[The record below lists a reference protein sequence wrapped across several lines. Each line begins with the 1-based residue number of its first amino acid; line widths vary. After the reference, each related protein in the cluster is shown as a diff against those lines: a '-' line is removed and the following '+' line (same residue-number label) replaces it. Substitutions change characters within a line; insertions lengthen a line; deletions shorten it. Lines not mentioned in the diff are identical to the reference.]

1 LDLGSGR
8 FSVQGVWPLT
18 GSDNVVCKIYASQP
32 GDSKFQAAVAVEQIL
47 LFKKQATRMNF
58 RTSAPTATEG
68 GTFIYASASTINGRI
83 GGTGVTPTMTSL
95 TPTVCI
101 VEAVAV
107 YDTVNGPRGTVRAKS
122 NGTCSIKL
130 DHPEQPD
137 TLASTATWSSV
148 VSGMNAP
155 VVGSNAPQTLT
166 FPAVVDRNYG
176 FSAKLL
182 ATSTSKL
189 PVKYISLT
197 PEVCFII
204 EQLADGPSV
213 QSSTSSGAERALCTV
228 EATQPG
234 DDRYA
239 AAAPVKIS
247 FNYIKAPMRLLHA
260 SAPSRMIGAAPYT
273 FVTNV
278 RYVDNAMNSGLAS
291 LGHML
296 TVTSLTPAVC
306 RVDSNVLWDRSGGI
320 VNRTQVTG
328 LSNGSCQLNFYFA
341 GTTTRAPSTLVTI
354 RTVSGFK
361 V

>member
-107 YDTVNGPRGTVRAKS
+107 YDTVNGPRGTVRAKT

-137 TLASTATWSSV
+137 TLASTATWTSV

-155 VVGSNAPQTLT
+155 GVGSNAPQFIT
-166 FPAVVDRNYG
+166 FPAIDNRSYG
-176 FSAKLL
+176 KSAQLP
-182 ATSTSKL
+182 AAASSKL
-189 PVKYISLT
+189 PVKYVSLT
-197 PEVCFII
+197 PAVCFII
-204 EQLADGPSV
+204 EQLANGPAV
-213 QSSTSSGAERALCTV
+213 QSLPATGADRVTCTV
-228 EATQPG
+228 EAQQAG

-239 AAAPVKIS
+239 AATPVRTS
-247 FNYIKAPMRLLHA
+247 FFYEKAPMRLTTA
-260 SAPSRMIGAAPYT
+260 SGPATLNGPGAHI

-278 RYVDNAMNSGLAS
+278 RYVEAAMNSGLAS
-291 LGHML
+291 LGHLL
-296 TVTSLTPAVC
+296 TVTTTTPTVC
-306 RVDSNVLWDRSGGI
+306 RVDSNELWDRTGGI
-320 VNRTQVTG
+320 VNRTTVRALTKG
-328 LSNGSCQLNFYFA
+328 TCSLTFYFP
-341 GTTTRAPSTLVTI
+341 GTTQRAPSTLILT
-354 RTVSGFK
+354 RATVG